1 MKNEKTEENKKP
13 EKFTLADLLAMVIKY
28 NIDIQEKMQKDK
40 LILSDTFYAMIVST
54 ALTELK
60 EENFPYL
67 PLNSIKNSKEL
78 EKIIYEVFEFLNEQ
92 GIFPLQQ
99 IEILLQVAMMT
110 MLLNKEVISLTKSV
124 RYRIEQNEFT

>member
-40 LILSDTFYAMIVST
+40 LILSDTFYAMMVST